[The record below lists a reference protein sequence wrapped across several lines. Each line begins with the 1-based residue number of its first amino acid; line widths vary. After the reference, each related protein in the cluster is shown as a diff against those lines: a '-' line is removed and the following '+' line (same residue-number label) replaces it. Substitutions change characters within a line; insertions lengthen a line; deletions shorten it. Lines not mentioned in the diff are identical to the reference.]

1 MHWNT
6 ISKTETQEKRSAN
19 SVGVSPF
26 WIPLGQL
33 ILFVSPSQESLF
45 PVTHKRA
52 MLASSPETSPSTTPR
67 KARRNNSQRT
77 ATTENMF
84 SSDDDLSSISHDGD
98 FHGGALSDD
107 DVSVDPDDVLL
118 KVDKYLKDYD
128 GPLAEDEELRKL
140 QESLRKCQLKLEE
153 LDDELDAEHEK
164 RAQDVEEARQNVQ
177 RTSRAV
183 KERLESLDDSKHAS
197 AEAEERRRLV
207 AQKSDEDMLRSMQ
220 SMQVYNELF
229 EEQKN
234 KIKKKTAKRDKL
246 AVEMKLG
253 ARKALR
259 RLKMVDVRARIEKE
273 NAEKAKKQKA
283 PEMDMSET
291 ARRERVYMWYT
302 RTAMP
307 NKKLLTDKIMKL
319 PADAGVSVE
328 DVDLLPWDERG
339 MRVNIAKMNQVML
352 GLKK

>member
-1 MHWNT
+1 MNSLYFKSFC
-6 ISKTETQEKRSAN
+6 ISSFRT
-19 SVGVSPF
+19 
-26 WIPLGQL
+26 
-33 ILFVSPSQESLF
+33 LF
-45 PVTHKRA
+45 A
-52 MLASSPETSPSTTPR
+52 MLASSSPETSPARTPR

-77 ATTENMF
+77 ATTENML
-84 SSDDDLSSISHDGD
+84 SSDDDLSSISQDGD

-107 DVSVDPDDVLL
+107 DVSVDPDDVLI

-128 GPLAEDEELRKL
+128 GPLAEDAELVKL
-140 QESLRKCQLKLEE
+140 QESLRKCQVTLEE
-153 LDDELDAEHEK
+153 LDNELEAEHEK
-164 RAQDVEEARQNVQ
+164 RVQDVEDAKNCAS

-183 KERLESLDDSKHAS
+183 KERLETLDESKHAS
-197 AEAEERRRLV
+197 PEAEERRRLV
-207 AQKSDEDMLRSMQ
+207 SQKSDEDMLRSMQ
-220 SMQVYNELF
+220 SMQVYNDLF

-273 NAEKAKKQKA
+273 NAEKEKKKKTN
-283 PEMDMSET
+283 EMDMSET

-307 NKKLLTDKIMKL
+307 NKKLLTDKIKKL

-328 DVDLLPWDERG
+328 DIDLLPWDERG

-352 GLKK
+352 KVNK